1 MVVSS
6 GGVVTSGAVVPPG
19 VVVSSGG
26 VVTSGAVVPPGVV
39 VSSGGVVT
47 SGAVVPPGV
56 VVSSGSGVV
65 TSGAGVLSSGAG
77 VLSWGG
83 RSGVLS
89 SGVSAGV
96 SSGVDGSSVFSVI
109 WSILSSF
116 SHHASLPLT
125 LLQDAIANKSTK
137 VKRNKTSLL
146 KCPFIFSPSKN
157 ECFFERHQKVA
168 ISTIFSITFL
178 YLFVKGFY
186 NICN

>member
-1 MVVSS
+1 M
-6 GGVVTSGAVVPPG
+6 PPG

-39 VSSGGVVT
+39 VSSGAGVLS
-47 SGAVVPPGV
+47 SGAGV
-56 VVSSGSGVV
+56 LS
-65 TSGAGVLSSGAG
+65 SGAGVLSSGAG

-96 SSGVDGSSVFSVI
+96 SAGVSSGVDGSSVFSVI
-109 WSILSSF
+109 WPILSNC